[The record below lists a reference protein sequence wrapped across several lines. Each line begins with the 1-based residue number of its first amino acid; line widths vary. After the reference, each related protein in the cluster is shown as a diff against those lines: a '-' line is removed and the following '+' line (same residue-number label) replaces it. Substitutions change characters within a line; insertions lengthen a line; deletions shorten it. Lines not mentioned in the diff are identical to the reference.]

1 MDGLLANGNV
11 AVLAWVP
18 AHGAPWHSVTMPRR
32 LLKPA
37 GPAPEPHALREAA
50 LLYLARFAATEAGL
64 IRVLDRRVERWARRA
79 EAEGAE
85 DVAPQAAA
93 ARVQAREV
101 ARDLAR
107 SGTVDDAAFA
117 ETRARRLARAGRSRR
132 AMAAHLGAK
141 GVPAGIAA
149 ASLPPP
155 EQELAQALSYAR
167 RRRLGPFR
175 ADDDP
180 PSPDR
185 ERRELASLARAGFP
199 PSVARRALRADPD
212 EAEALVSALRRE

>member
-1 MDGLLANGNV
+1 
-11 AVLAWVP
+11 
-18 AHGAPWHSVTMPRR
+18 MPNR
-32 LLKPA
+32 LPKPA
-37 GPAPEPHALREAA
+37 GAVPDPHALREAA
-50 LLYLARFAATEAGL
+50 LIYLARFAATEAGL
-64 IRVLDRRVERWARRA
+64 IRVLDRRLERWARRA

-85 DVAPQAAA
+85 DVASQAAA
-93 ARVQAREV
+93 ARAQAREV

-107 SGTVDDAAFA
+107 AGAVNDAAFA
-117 ETRARRLARAGRSRR
+117 GARARSLARAGRSRR
-132 AMAAHLGAK
+132 AVAAHLSAK

-155 EQELAQALSYAR
+155 EQELAQALAYAR

-175 ADDDP
+175 AAGGAP
-180 PSPDR
+180 TAEQ

-199 PSVARRALRADPD
+199 PGVAIRALRADPD

>member
-11 AVLAWVP
+11 AVPAWVP
-18 AHGAPWHSVTMPRR
+18 ARHAPWHRAAMSNR
-32 LLKPA
+32 LPKPA
-37 GPAPEPHALREAA
+37 GSAPGQHALREAA
-50 LLYLARFAATEAGL
+50 LLHLARFATTEAGL

-85 DVAPQAAA
+85 DVALQAAA
-93 ARVQAREV
+93 ARVQVREV

-107 SGTVDDAAFA
+107 AGAVDDTAFA
-117 ETRARRLARAGRSRR
+117 EARARSLARSGRSRR

-141 GVPAGIAA
+141 GVPAHIAA

-175 ADDDP
+175 
-180 PSPDR
+180 PDAAAAPEQ

-199 PSVARRALRADPD
+199 PGVALRALRADPD
-212 EAEALVSALRRE
+212 EAEALISALRRG